1 MAKIAVLGGDMRQ
14 KSVAERLNYHGYEA
28 IEWGTGALCALD
40 YKTVIEA
47 ADVVVLPMP
56 VSGDG
61 CFLFCPLADRAATP
75 PKISEILELS
85 SEKQVFGGRF
95 SPAVKKYADDIGV
108 NCTDYFEGEDFQIFN
123 SSLTAEGA
131 IFLAMSE
138 LKRSIFGAKCA
149 VIGYGKIGKT
159 LAPKLQALG
168 AEVTVSARKISDI
181 AFASAFGYNV
191 IKTSEVENL
200 DKDVDVIFNTVPYW
214 VFDEKV
220 LSNLGKNT
228 FIIDLSS
235 APGGVD
241 VAAAKKLGVQVITAP
256 GLPGKYAPGSAGTII
271 ADGIVSILKKQKGR
285 P

>member
-1 MAKIAVLGGDMRQ
+1 MVKIAVLGGDMRQ
-14 KSVAERLNYHGYEA
+14 RSVAERFNYHGYEI
-28 IEWGTGALCALD
+28 IEWGTGATCD
-40 YKTVIEA
+40 TDFKTVIKS

-61 CFLFCPLADRAATP
+61 CFLFCPLADRSVTP
-75 PKISEILELS
+75 PKISEVLELS
-85 SEKQVFGGRF
+85 RGKQVFGGRF

-108 NCTDYFEGEDFQIFN
+108 NCTDYFEGEDFQILN
-123 SSLTAEGA
+123 SSLTSEGA
-131 IFLAMSE
+131 VFLAMSE
-138 LKRSIFGAKCA
+138 LKKSIFGAKCA

-159 LAPKLQALG
+159 LAPKLHALG

-191 IKTSEVENL
+191 IKTSEIEKL
-200 DKDVDVIFNTVPYW
+200 DTNTDVIFNTVPYW

-220 LSNLGKNT
+220 LSTLGKNT
-228 FIIDLSS
+228 VIIDLSS

-241 VAAAKKLGVQVITAP
+241 AAAAKKLGVKIITAP
-256 GLPGKYAPGSAGTII
+256 GLPGKYAPVSAGTII
-271 ADGIVSILKKQKGR
+271 ADVIVSILKKQKGK

>member
-1 MAKIAVLGGDMRQ
+1 MAKVAVLGGDLRQ
-14 KSVAERLNYHGYEA
+14 RSVADRLNHHGYEV
-28 IEWGTGALCALD
+28 IEWGTGAPCALD
-40 YKTVIEA
+40 YKTVIEPS
-47 ADVVVLPMP
+47 DVVVLPMP

-61 CFLFCPLADRAATP
+61 YFLFCPLADHSATP

-85 SEKQVFGGRF
+85 SGKQVFGGRF

-108 NCTDYFEGEDFQIFN
+108 NCTDYFEGEDFQILN
-123 SSLTAEGA
+123 SSLTSEGA

-149 VIGYGKIGKT
+149 VVGYGKIGKT

-228 FIIDLSS
+228 FIIDLAS

-241 VAAAKKLGVQVITAP
+241 VAAAKKLGVKVITAP
-256 GLPGKYAPGSAGTII
+256 GLPGKYAPVSAGTII
-271 ADGIVSILKKQKGR
+271 ADVIVSILKKQKGK